1 MPEEYVRS
9 ILRRN
14 LAMAFYYNTSRLTN
28 NEEAYMLNYPE
39 GTVVGLDPT
48 SALSQQNIISPC
60 LLFTELGMGGSRG
73 IMRSV
78 SIIDPKWI

>member
-1 MPEEYVRS
+1 
-9 ILRRN
+9 
-14 LAMAFYYNTSRLTN
+14 
-28 NEEAYMLNYPE
+28 MLNYPE

-78 SIIDPKWI
+78 SIIDPKWIEPYLKRTREIDFFRLSGIKI